1 MFSFL
6 FGFLFFLV
14 FLKSSVA
21 AVKAALIICQY
32 GAHHPLSYI
41 MYKSKQ
47 KITSNAKNGM
57 RFNLF

>member
-6 FGFLFFLV
+6 LV

-21 AVKAALIICQY
+21 AVKAALIICKY
-32 GAHHPLSYI
+32 GARHSLSYT

-47 KITSNAKNGM
+47 KITSNAKNSM

>member
-6 FGFLFFLV
+6 FGFI
-14 FLKSSVA
+14 KSSEP
-21 AVKAALIICQY
+21 AVKAELIICKY
-32 GAHHPLSYI
+32 GTHHSLSYS